1 MINKRFRTQTKDLW
15 QHTHTPYSSY
25 TKHIVGNAPSCL
37 RVCMFSVHINSCLL
51 LGLCS
56 QHEKL
61 WNNQRWR
68 VKGPSIISSWW
79 CADTYHRSHLIQRVM
94 CRVPFWDESLSFET
108 LFSDWWPQCSIN
120 RQLICAGSS
129 DPQAACYHFSASA
142 CSRWPYKVFT
152 LFSLNVE
159 IVTIHS

>member
-15 QHTHTPYSSY
+15 QHTHTHLTPRTQSISWEMLRPVSEFVCSLFISIAAFCLASVLNMRSY
-25 TKHIVGNAPSCL
+25 KII
-37 RVCMFSVHINSCLL
+37 RDD
-51 LGLCS
+51 
-56 QHEKL
+56 
-61 WNNQRWR
+61 
-68 VKGPSIISSWW
+68 GPSIISSWW

-142 CSRWPYKVFT
+142 CSRWPYKVFI